1 MLWSGPDW
9 ELGQVTR
16 ATDDTSRRR
25 PATRSQAEQGLK
37 CGHRGLPPVVTKDEL
52 VQVGLQVRT
61 ADAMVGSDEPLLQV
75 SNRPVYARQDG
86 RPSRSN
92 LLGARDV
99 VVARRLQA
107 TELLESVGVDGRPV
121 GYVLGGEVG
130 QRGLAEIRDDGHS
143 GPARA
148 GSALLDGD
156 GHKRRFS
163 ALQLPTPA
171 QTRLWSAHPRVVD
184 FDLPVQGVPGG
195 VDHGSPEFVQ
205 DPPGRL
211 IPTDAQLVLK
221 QQRRD
226 PSLVGRHQIRGPKPH
241 RQRHLRPVEDG
252 ASRPGLFLPWQ
263 KRSYWWSL
271 GGAG

>member
-1 MLWSGPDW
+1 MSHCCRLPI
-9 ELGQVTR
+9 
-16 ATDDTSRRR
+16 TSI
-25 PATRSQAEQGLK
+25 
-37 CGHRGLPPVVTKDEL
+37 D
-52 VQVGLQVRT
+52 
-61 ADAMVGSDEPLLQV
+61 
-75 SNRPVYARQDG
+75 ARQDG
-86 RPSRSN
+86 RPSRAN

-107 TELLESVGVDGRPV
+107 TELLESVGVDGRPIGDV
-121 GYVLGGEVG
+121 PGREVG
-130 QRGLAEIRDDGHS
+130 QRGLAEIRDDGHA

-171 QTRLWSAHPRVVD
+171 QTRLWSTHPRVVD

-211 IPTDAQLVLK
+211 IPTDAQLVLQ

-252 ASRPGLFLPWQ
+252 ARCQRHLVATRCAFPPPPPAQRVGPAVAAAWTLKAVRPAARLQVLLARLLVGELPL
-263 KRSYWWSL
+263 KL
-271 GGAG
+271 LDAGRERRTRHARTLHIEVS